1 MSDAVAPPV
10 DAVQLRAEV
19 EAFLFREAALLDA
32 REFSAWLEL
41 FADECLY
48 WIPSNTDE
56 LDPTRH
62 VSIVYDERS
71 QLRERVWRLESG
83 LAYAQ
88 EPQSRSA
95 HLVGNVQVL
104 HAGGDEIEA
113 ESVFVVTEFR
123 RAKQFVHAGRYRHR
137 LRREGQDLRIAMKK
151 VVLINNDGHLG
162 NLSLLL

>member
-1 MSDAVAPPV
+1 VSDSVAPTADAVR
-10 DAVQLRAEV
+10 LRAAV
-19 EAFLFREAALLDA
+19 EALLFREAALLDA

-56 LDPTRH
+56 LDPSRH
-62 VSIVYDERS
+62 VSIVYDEHP
-71 QLRERVWRLESG
+71 QLKERVWRLQSG

-95 HLVGNVQVL
+95 HLVGNV
-104 HAGGDEIEA
+104 EILAADGEAIDA

-123 RAKQFVHAGRYRHR
+123 RDKQFVHAGRYHHR
-137 LRREGQDLRIAMKK
+137 LRRQGEDLRIVMKK
-151 VVLINNDGHLG
+151 VALINNDGHLG

>member
-1 MSDAVAPPV
+1 MSEIRLATSDAAG
-10 DAVQLRAEV
+10 LRAEV
-19 EAFLFREAALLDA
+19 EELLVHEAALLDR
-32 REFSAWLEL
+32 REFAAWLEL
-41 FADECLY
+41 FAEKCLY

-71 QLRERVWRLESG
+71 QLAERVWRLG
-83 LAYAQ
+83 TDLAYAQ

-95 HLVGNVQVL
+95 HLVGNVQIL
-104 HAGGDEIEA
+104 EAEGDVIEV
-113 ESVFVVTEFR
+113 ESVFMVAEFR
-123 RAKQFVHAGRYRHR
+123 REKQVMHAGRYRHR
-137 LRREGQDLRIAMKK
+137 LRREGGELRIAMKK